1 MMHAVLYAAF
11 QALALW
17 LLWTGQKSDTKTQW
31 LKVGVLLL
39 LVFAGTVGISV
50 LLKWMAQSLALFT
63 VATAK
68 QYAIAVSMS
77 LLCLWGMAMLIALI
91 NVIGTSIKRFH
102 ETYNADNWKKVAP
115 AVGGA
120 QPGVMIVAR
129 CLLSFASA
137 LMLSG
142 LWLG

>member
-1 MMHAVLYAAF
+1 
-11 QALALW
+11 
-17 LLWTGQKSDTKTQW
+17 
-31 LKVGVLLL
+31 
-39 LVFAGTVGISV
+39 
-50 LLKWMAQSLALFT
+50 MAQSLALFT

-77 LLCLWGMAMLIALI
+77 LLCLWGMAVLIALI

-102 ETYNADNWKKVAP
+102 RTCNAGNWKKVAP
-115 AVGGA
+115 AVSGA

-142 LWLG
+142 LWLR

>member
-1 MMHAVLYAAF
+1 MLYAVF
-11 QALALW
+11 QALALV
-17 LLWTGQKSDTKTQW
+17 LVWTGQKSDAKSQW
-31 LKVGVLLL
+31 RKVGVLLL
-39 LVFAGTVGISV
+39 LVFAGTVGISM

-77 LLCLWGMAMLIALI
+77 LLCLWGMAILIALI
-91 NVIGTSIKRFH
+91 NVIGASIKRFH
-102 ETYNADNWKKVAP
+102 ETYNADNWKNVAP
-115 AVGGA
+115 AVSSA
-120 QPGVMIVAR
+120 QPAMLIVAR

-142 LWLG
+142 LWLR

>member
-1 MMHAVLYAAF
+1 MHAVLYAAF

-17 LLWTGQKSDTKTQW
+17 LLWTGQKSNAKAQW
-31 LKVGVLLL
+31 RKVGVLLL

-68 QYAIAVSMS
+68 QYAIEVSIS
-77 LLCLWGMAMLIALI
+77 LLCLWGMAVLIALI

-102 ETYNADNWKKVAP
+102 ETCNADNWKKVAP

-142 LWLG
+142 LWLR